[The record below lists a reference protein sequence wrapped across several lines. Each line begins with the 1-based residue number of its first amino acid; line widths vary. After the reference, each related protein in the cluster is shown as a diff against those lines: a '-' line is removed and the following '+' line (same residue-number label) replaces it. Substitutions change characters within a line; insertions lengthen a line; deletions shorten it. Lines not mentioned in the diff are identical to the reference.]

1 MIFLVEGATCW
12 HFLVVILQQKL
23 KINRALRA
31 KKLQNYSIMKRNIKI
46 TNTAKESTNH
56 LRQVPLFIEDR
67 PDTHLATYAENV
79 YVGGRKAITEGKF
92 HEMFLAGNGH
102 ELEDYT
108 DENGKLHIAHARS
121 IYSSSMLA
129 YNFFHW
135 ICPERPL
142 TLNGTTY
149 DKVYFEVKFPIF
161 TKTTEGRPINRPSNM
176 DVVLIS
182 EDCLTMLCIES
193 KYTEHTHHQAAE
205 FSDTYF
211 TPSCYYKG
219 NPYRASFVRFAMKYN
234 EKSNGYFAGIKQ
246 SISHLIGITN
256 VMHDDKALAWFKD
269 NNPFIE
275 PEVLAQ
281 ISHNIEFIFT
291 NLLYCRP
298 EEVDDLFGDLQTEE
312 KTYPFLLAEFLFDDL
327 QKDLDEPLL
336 LSSFIKSY
344 PELFAEVQS
353 QMQKPLADYL
363 DNRYMLTPQ
372 PHFALPEGY
381 DTTDHY
387 LIDVV
392 MDGARKRY
400 RNFFNEEVSTR
411 IKRELKAIRV
421 RHWAD
426 RFLIMW
432 DLMRELH
439 QNRFCTCPG
448 GNRTA
453 GSVVA
458 YCLGIT
464 DIEPISANL
473 NEAGMLYRPTFPD
486 LFIEISKPGTAFA
499 DQYVQDKYG
508 ELASKIVYRYYY
520 IMDIVEQII
529 ANLGIDINFA
539 AIPYDSPEL
548 LRFFMN
554 DDNWRQYTYFGQC
567 DMDRLRGLDN
577 PTLDDMVYIF
587 GDRPFEN
594 GKHVTINREHCYGRC
609 VLFLRTAWLKMNFTE
624 TFNKVA
630 DARFKP
636 GNYHQLIITGLKV
649 GEMESEVMSTMV
661 SIGANG
667 TPVAFFSKK
676 GNKETAVRMFKTFG
690 PDKLRDKPIYLDD
703 TQNLTIT
710 ELRSKLNGLYKEHD
724 VKLVYIED
732 FDDIEID
739 LPNYDTIKQLCAKE
753 AKFEDTVLGTIM
765 CVRDAYNEVVDLLHP
780 EVFEKPQNRLVYD
793 AIYKLAKKEPSKFID
808 SVAEQMK
815 LDGTLDQVG
824 GLEYLAELCKHVS
837 STRHLRTYAQI
848 MAVKACLSK

>member
-1 MIFLVEGATCW
+1 MNR
-12 HFLVVILQQKL
+12 
-23 KINRALRA
+23 KINI
-31 KKLQNYSIMKRNIKI
+31 S
-46 TNTAKESTNH
+46 NTTQESTNH
-56 LRQVPLFIEDR
+56 LRQVPLFLEDR

-79 YVGGRKAITEGKF
+79 YVGGRKALTEGKF
-92 HEMFLAGNGH
+92 HDMFLAGDGH

-108 DENGKLHIAHARS
+108 DENGKQRIAHARS

-135 ICPERPL
+135 VSPERPL
-142 TLNGTTY
+142 TLNGHTY

-161 TKTTEGRPINRPSNM
+161 TKATEGRPVNRPSNM
-176 DVVLIS
+176 DIVLIS
-182 EDCLTMLCIES
+182 EDCMTMLCIES
-193 KYTEHTHHQAAE
+193 KYTEHTHHQTAI
-205 FSDTYF
+205 FSDAYI

-219 NPYRASFVRFAMKYN
+219 NPYRASFLRLAMCYN

-246 SISHLIGITN
+246 NISHLIGITN
-256 VMHDDKALAWFKD
+256 VMHDDKALAWFRD

-281 ISHNIEFIFT
+281 ISHNTEFIFT

-298 EEVDDLFGDLQTEE
+298 EEVDDLFGDLNAEE
-312 KTYPFLLAEFLFDDL
+312 HPYPYLLAELLFDDL

-336 LSSFIKSY
+336 LSSFIKTY

-353 QMQKPLADYL
+353 QMAKPLADYL
-363 DNRYMLTPQ
+363 DNRYVLTPQ
-372 PHFALPEGY
+372 PHFALPAGY
-381 DTTDHY
+381 DTADHY
-387 LIDVV
+387 LIDLV
-392 MDGARKRY
+392 MEGARKRY
-400 RNFFNEEVSTR
+400 QNNYTDEVSTR
-411 IKRELKAIRV
+411 IKNELKAIRV

-439 QNRFCTCPG
+439 SNGFCTTPG

-464 DIEPISANL
+464 DIEPIGSNL
-473 NEAGMLYRPTFPD
+473 SEAGMFYRPTFPD
-486 LFIEISKPGTAFA
+486 LFIELSKPGTAFA
-499 DQYVQDKYG
+499 DQYTQEKYG

-520 IMDIVEQII
+520 ILDIVEQTI

-554 DDNWRQYTYFGQC
+554 DENWLQYTYFGQC

-577 PTLDDMVYIF
+577 PTLEDMVYIF

-609 VLFLRTAWLKMNFTE
+609 VLFLRTAWLKMHFTE

-636 GNYHQLIITGLKV
+636 GNYHQLIVAGLKED
-649 GEMESEVMSTMV
+649 EMESEVVSSMV
-661 SIGANG
+661 SIASKG

-676 GNKETAVRMFKTFG
+676 GNKETTARLLKTFSA
-690 PDKLRDKPIYLDD
+690 DEIRDKPIYLDD
-703 TQNLTIT
+703 TKNLTIT
-710 ELRSKLNGLYKEHD
+710 ELRSKLNSLYEKHD
-724 VKLVYIED
+724 VKFVYIED
-732 FDDIEID
+732 FNDIEID

-753 AKFEDTVLGTIM
+753 VTFEDIVLGSIM
-765 CVRDAYNEVVDLLHP
+765 CVRDTYNEVADFLHP
-780 EVFEKPQNRLVYD
+780 DVFEKPKNRLVYD
-793 AIYKLAKKEPSKFID
+793 AIYKLAKKKQPKFVD

-824 GLEYLAELCKHVS
+824 GMEYLVELTRHIS
-837 STRHLRTYAQI
+837 STRQLRRFAQI
-848 MAVKACLSK
+848 MAVKACLTK

>member
-1 MIFLVEGATCW
+1 M
-12 HFLVVILQQKL
+12 
-23 KINRALRA
+23 NR
-31 KKLQNYSIMKRNIKI
+31 KIKI
-46 TNTAKESTNH
+46 TNTTQESTNH
-56 LRQVPLFIEDR
+56 LRQVPLFLEDR

-79 YVGGRKAITEGKF
+79 YIGGRKALTEGKF
-92 HEMFLAGNGH
+92 HDMFLAGDGH
-102 ELEDYT
+102 ELEDFT
-108 DENGKLHIAHARS
+108 DENGKLRIAHARS

-135 ICPERPL
+135 ISSERPL

-161 TKTTEGRPINRPSNM
+161 TKTTEGRPVNRPSNM

-193 KYTEHTHHQAAE
+193 KYTEHTHHQTAI
-205 FSDTYF
+205 FSDAYI

-219 NPYRASFVRFAMKYN
+219 NPYRATFQRLAMCYN

-246 SISHLIGITN
+246 NVSHLIGITN
-256 VMHDDKALAWFKD
+256 VMHDDKALAWFKA

-281 ISHNIEFIFT
+281 ISHNTEFIFT

-298 EEVDDLFGDLQTEE
+298 EDVDDFFGDLQAEE
-312 KTYPFLLAEFLFDDL
+312 HPYPYLLAELLFDDL

-336 LSSFIKSY
+336 LSSFIKTY

-363 DNRYMLTPQ
+363 DNRYVLTPQ

-381 DTTDHY
+381 DTADHY

-392 MDGARKRY
+392 MEGARKRY
-400 RNFFNEEVSTR
+400 KNHYSDEVSAR
-411 IKRELKAIRV
+411 IKSELKAIRV

-439 QNRFCTCPG
+439 HNRFCTTPG

-464 DIEPISANL
+464 DVEPLGANL
-473 NEAGMLYRPTFPD
+473 SEAGMFYRPTFPD
-486 LFIEISKPGTAFA
+486 LFIELSKPGTAFA
-499 DQYVQDKYG
+499 DQYTQEKYG

-520 IMDIVEQII
+520 IMDIVEQTI
-529 ANLGIDINFA
+529 ANLDIDINFS

-577 PTLDDMVYIF
+577 PTLEDMVYIF

-609 VLFLRTAWLKMNFTE
+609 VLFLRTAWLKMHFPE

-636 GNYHQLIITGLKV
+636 GNYHQLIVAGLK
-649 GEMESEVMSTMV
+649 EDEIESEVISSIV
-661 SIGANG
+661 SIGSKG
-667 TPVAFFSKK
+667 TPVALFTKK
-676 GNKETAVRMFKTFG
+676 GNKETTAHILKTSSSEE
-690 PDKLRDKPIYLDD
+690 LRDKPIYLDD

-710 ELRSKLNGLYKEHD
+710 ELRSRLNRLYKEHD

-732 FDDIEID
+732 FNDIEID
-739 LPNYDTIKQLCAKE
+739 LPNYDTIKRLCAKE
-753 AKFEDTVLGTIM
+753 AMFEDIVLGTIM
-765 CVRDAYNEVVDLLHP
+765 CERDAYDEVADFLHP

-793 AIYKLAKKEPSKFID
+793 AIYQLAKKKQPKFID
-808 SVAEQMK
+808 SVAERMK

-824 GLEYLAELCKHVS
+824 GMEYLVELTRHIS
-837 STRHLRTYAQI
+837 STRYLRTYAQI
-848 MAVKACLSK
+848 MAVKVCLSK

>member
-1 MIFLVEGATCW
+1 MNR
-12 HFLVVILQQKL
+12 
-23 KINRALRA
+23 KIN
-31 KKLQNYSIMKRNIKI
+31 I
-46 TNTAKESTNH
+46 TNTTQESTNH
-56 LRQVPLFIEDR
+56 LRQVPLFLEDR

-79 YVGGRKAITEGKF
+79 YIGGRKALTEGKF
-92 HEMFLAGNGH
+92 HDMFLAGDGH

-108 DENGKLHIAHARS
+108 DENGKQRIAHARS

-135 ICPERPL
+135 ISPERPL

-161 TKTTEGRPINRPSNM
+161 TKSTEGRPVNRPSNM

-193 KYTEHTHHQAAE
+193 KYTEHTHHQTAI
-205 FSDTYF
+205 FSDAYI

-219 NPYRASFVRFAMKYN
+219 NPYCATFQRLAMCYN

-246 SISHLIGITN
+246 NVSHLIGITN
-256 VMHDDKALAWFKD
+256 VMHDDKALAWFKA
-269 NNPFIE
+269 NNPYIE

-281 ISHNIEFIFT
+281 ISHNTEFIFT

-298 EEVDDLFGDLQTEE
+298 EDVDDFFGDLQAEE
-312 KTYPFLLAEFLFDDL
+312 HPYPYLLAELLFDDL
-327 QKDLDEPLL
+327 QKNLDEPLL
-336 LSSFIKSY
+336 LSSFIKTY

-363 DNRYMLTPQ
+363 DNRYVLTPQ

-381 DTTDHY
+381 DTADHY

-392 MDGARKRY
+392 MEGARKRY
-400 RNFFNEEVSTR
+400 KNHYSDEVSAR
-411 IKRELKAIRV
+411 IKSELKAIRV

-439 QNRFCTCPG
+439 QNRFCTTPG

-464 DIEPISANL
+464 DVEPLGANL
-473 NEAGMLYRPTFPD
+473 SEAGMFYRPTFPD
-486 LFIEISKPGTAFA
+486 LFIELSKPGTAFA
-499 DQYVQDKYG
+499 DQYTQEKYG
-508 ELASKIVYRYYY
+508 DLASKIVYRYYY
-520 IMDIVEQII
+520 IMDIVEQTI
-529 ANLGIDINFA
+529 ANLDIDINFS

-577 PTLDDMVYIF
+577 PTLEDMVYIF

-609 VLFLRTAWLKMNFTE
+609 VLFLRTAWLKMHFPE

-636 GNYHQLIITGLKV
+636 GNYHQLIVAGLK
-649 GEMESEVMSTMV
+649 EDEIESEVISSMV
-661 SIGANG
+661 SIGSKG
-667 TPVAFFSKK
+667 TPVALFTKK
-676 GNKETAVRMFKTFG
+676 GNKETTAHILKTFSSEE
-690 PDKLRDKPIYLDD
+690 LRDKPIYLDD

-710 ELRSKLNGLYKEHD
+710 ELRSRLNSLYKEHD

-732 FDDIEID
+732 FNDIEID
-739 LPNYDTIKQLCAKE
+739 LPNYDTIKRLCAKE
-753 AKFEDTVLGTIM
+753 AMFEDIVLGTIM
-765 CVRDAYNEVVDLLHP
+765 CERDAYDEVADFLHP

-793 AIYKLAKKEPSKFID
+793 AIYQLAKKKQPKFID
-808 SVAEQMK
+808 SVAERMK

-824 GLEYLAELCKHVS
+824 GMEYLVELTRHIS
-837 STRHLRTYAQI
+837 STRQLRTYAQI
-848 MAVKACLSK
+848 MAVKVCLSK

>member
-1 MIFLVEGATCW
+1 
-12 HFLVVILQQKL
+12 
-23 KINRALRA
+23 
-31 KKLQNYSIMKRNIKI
+31 MKRNIKI
-46 TNTAKESTNH
+46 TNTTKESTNH

-108 DENGKLHIAHARS
+108 DENGKRHIAHARS

-135 ICPERPL
+135 ISPERPL
-142 TLNGTTY
+142 TLNGHTY

-161 TKTTEGRPINRPSNM
+161 TKSTEGRPVNRPSNM
-176 DVVLIS
+176 DIVLIS

-193 KYTEHTHHQAAE
+193 KYTEHTRQQAAE
-205 FSDTYF
+205 FSDAYF
-211 TPSCYYKG
+211 TPSCYYQG
-219 NPYRASFVRFAMKYN
+219 NPCRASFVRLAMKYN
-234 EKSNGYFAGIKQ
+234 DKSNGYFAGIKQ
-246 SISHLIGITN
+246 NISHLIGITN

-281 ISHNIEFIFT
+281 ISHNTEFIFT

-298 EEVDDLFGDLQTEE
+298 EEMDDLFGDLQAEE
-312 KTYPFLLAEFLFDDL
+312 KTYPYYLAELLFDDL
-327 QKDLDEPLL
+327 QKCLDEPLM

-353 QMQKPLADYL
+353 QMAKPLADYL
-363 DNRYMLTPQ
+363 DNRYVLTPQ

-381 DTTDHY
+381 DTADHY

-400 RNFFNEEVSTR
+400 QNHFNGEVSTR

-421 RHWAD
+421 RQWAD

-439 QNRFCTCPG
+439 HYGFCTCPG

-453 GSVVA
+453 GSIVA

-464 DIEPISANL
+464 DIDPISANL
-473 NEAGMLYRPTFPD
+473 SEAGLLYRPALPNW
-486 LFIEISKPGTAFA
+486 FIEPSTDGASYA
-499 DQYVQDKYG
+499 NQYLTEKYG
-508 ELASKIVYRYYY
+508 ELASKITYSPYF
-520 IMDIVEQII
+520 IMDIVEQTI
-529 ANLGIDINFA
+529 ANLGIDIDFA
-539 AIPYDSPEL
+539 TIPYDNPEL
-548 LRFFMN
+548 LRFFMS

-567 DMDRLRGLDN
+567 DMDRLRGLNN
-577 PTLDDMVYIF
+577 PTFEDMVYIF

-609 VLFLRTAWLKMNFTE
+609 VLFLRTAWLKMNYPD

-636 GNYHQLIITGLKV
+636 GNYHQLIITGLKID
-649 GEMESEVMSTMV
+649 EMESEVMSSMV
-661 SIGANG
+661 SIGVKG
-667 TPVAFFSKK
+667 TPVAFFCRK
-676 GNKETAVRMFKTFG
+676 GNRETVNRMLKVFSS
-690 PDKLRDKPIYLDD
+690 DELRDKPIYLDD
-703 TQNLTIT
+703 TQYMTIT
-710 ELRSKLNGLYKEHD
+710 ELRSKLKSLYEKHD

-732 FDDIEID
+732 FNDIEFD
-739 LPNYDTIKQLCAKE
+739 LPNYGTIKQLCAKE
-753 AKFEDTVLGTIM
+753 AKFEGSVLGAIM
-765 CVRDAYNEVVDLLHP
+765 CVQDAYNEVADLLHP

-793 AIYKLAKKEPSKFID
+793 AICKLANKKQPKFID

-824 GLEYLAELCKHVS
+824 GMDYLVELTRHIS
-837 STRHLRTYAQI
+837 STRQLRRFAQI